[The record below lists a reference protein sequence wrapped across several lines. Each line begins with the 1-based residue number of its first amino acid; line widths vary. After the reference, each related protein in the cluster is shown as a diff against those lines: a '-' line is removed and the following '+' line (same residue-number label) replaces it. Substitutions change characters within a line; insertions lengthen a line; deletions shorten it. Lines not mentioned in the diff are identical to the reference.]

1 MKLNFYILFFI
12 LGLHFTYVS
21 KANFYLYNFNSQNYP
36 KINFQLYFYDKTNL
50 PITIENLEIYEN
62 NDKID
67 NFTISK
73 LNDTISNNNLFV
85 FVLDLSSSVDNE
97 KKSLYYDFLINFLQN
112 IDLTKNRYSI
122 FGFNDNLFSLIN
134 PTNDIKILDETFKK
148 LISFG
153 NTNYN
158 SIFNKD
164 FNVLDLATKKNEKYH
179 LIILNDGIGSL
190 NYDEISKI
198 TKEKTLT
205 ISSIS
210 FYNPAFEQLKK
221 LCNENNGLYFENI
234 SNKTT
239 ANNYSIILLNYLLGY
254 KPYKISYESYTCNNN
269 NILRLFEKKLQVNKL
284 FEFSINEELFPKL
297 ETNKIKGYNFGK
309 VEIGKSKKYE
319 FILIAKVKDIKILD
333 ITESEYFKIS
343 GIQKG
348 QTLFKDENYKI
359 SIEYYANDTNFH
371 YQQIIFYTDVCQ
383 NLEMNFSAGVINS
396 ENYPRELRIIKPN
409 GGEIIDK
416 TQNTI
421 IQWSGISPNDT
432 LRIEFSRNN
441 GVNWDVITNNATNLS
456 FNWDNIPNIKTNQ
469 GLIKLKYFDKQSRSK
484 NIRSLTGINGKI
496 IDLYWAKN
504 DNDLISSSSD
514 GFIRLWDANK
524 YEPIRTIYGGIRN
537 LKFVSISN
545 DEKYIAFVDE
555 DSRKV
560 KIINVNLGEVVKEFN
575 FNENITAIDWSKN
588 SNYLAVGTN
597 DGLLSIFEYPNINPI
612 YQKRLNNISITSLR
626 FSLNG
631 EFIAC
636 GNEEGRIF
644 IYDLNGNIIFNVKNS
659 DVRITDLSW
668 NKSNKIIT
676 VATTL
681 QNINTWDIDNQLL
694 VQTFSEFKNPVTKI
708 DWDPSL
714 KYFISSNGNNSV
726 NIWDPKDASFVY
738 SFNFHTS
745 QISSLKFSNQG
756 NRIASGSGN
765 GEAFIWKLSDIPF
778 ENQILVEDVSDSA
791 FTITSPEFNIK
802 NIDFGT
808 KVKGYTYDTTISLF
822 IENKGILPIKI
833 DSIRLVGD
841 TKDNFKILNF
851 IDNNFVINNYL
862 NLQVSF
868 NPDNENLYLDTI
880 NIYSGNAI
888 YRSILRGFGISQ
900 KIKLYPNYINFND
913 IRLGDT
919 SYTQEI
925 IIENLTNEEI
935 YLEDI
940 NLNINDDFIFQ
951 NFNFEPLLPFEK
963 RIFKVKYIPKK
974 IGYSSSLNYIKF
986 LDIPLMY
993 YINLQGNGLA
1003 PSIKYNNSIE
1013 MPTVLCDRDTSIS
1026 NLIIS
1031 NLGNYKLIID
1041 SIKISN
1047 DNFFINKIDYPT
1059 EIEPFDSIK
1068 VILNFKTD
1076 IIGFHQTNIKI
1087 FTNLNDNFQKEH
1099 KIIVLSKKEK
1109 LNYQLDKNQINYVVN
1124 INEEKSKEI
1133 KIINNST
1140 VTLILNLEN
1149 NFSSFQVLNEIPLI
1163 ILPNEEKK
1171 LFIKFVGKT
1180 ESGVYKDS
1188 LIFSDNCKNKI
1199 VIHLNAYVN
1208 IQNAKLQIPEFINFG
1223 EIYCTNYSNPK
1234 VIKIKNIGSEP
1245 LIIDDISIEEKDYQN
1260 FEITRLPTNYFL
1272 EPNQDDSIL
1281 IRINSNKLGDLKSY
1295 LRIYSNSNNR
1305 INNYNEI
1312 ELNGFVA
1319 NKSIKIDVQEIF
1331 LDNLYL
1337 NKTFNF
1343 KFTVVNNGN
1352 IALYWDIKSFDLK
1365 HFKIDSII
1373 PSIIAKN
1380 EISTFYL
1387 TFLGSNKITQIN
1399 ELLKFSNLCDT
1410 NFSINLI
1417 ANVNKKAQIGIK
1429 AGTINAAPGDTINL
1443 PIYLYQIDNQPIPEI
1458 TSLKT
1463 QIKFNATL
1471 LIPIELSSTVN
1482 ENLIRTI
1489 EIEIPIINLKDN
1501 LIKEIPFRAYLG
1513 NNDSTLI
1520 ILNNTVALNDT
1531 LLAFEETS
1539 GVFYLD
1545 SVCYNGGSRLIGSSG
1560 ILRLFQN
1567 EPNPFTD
1574 ITKIKFSIIEDGDY
1588 KLQVYDIIGN
1598 LCFNL
1603 ELKNLK
1609 SGEYEVPINLKNLS
1623 QGNYFYL
1630 LKTPSN
1636 VLIRKMTINKN

>member
-1 MKLNFYILFFI
+1 MKLKFYILLVI
-12 LGLHFTYVS
+12 LNLHFISVS
-21 KANFYLYNFNSQNYP
+21 KANFYVFNLNSQNYP
-36 KINFQLYFYDKTNL
+36 KIDFQLYYYDKSNL
-50 PITIENLEIYEN
+50 SLSIENLDIYEN

-67 NFTISK
+67 NVIISK
-73 LNDTISNNNLFV
+73 LSDTISNYNLFV
-85 FVLDLSSSVDNE
+85 FVLDLSSSVDNN
-97 KKSLYYDFLINFLQN
+97 KRFLYKDFLNSFLQN
-112 IDLTKNRYSI
+112 IDLTRNRYAI

-134 PTNDIKILDETFKK
+134 PTNDVNLLDGIFQTLKN
-148 LISFG
+148 FG

-164 FNVLDLATKKNEKYH
+164 FNALDLTAKKNEKYH
-179 LIILNDGIGSL
+179 LIILNDGIGSF
-190 NYDEISKI
+190 NYDEISKV
-198 TKEKTLT
+198 TKEKKIT

-210 FYNPAFEQLKK
+210 FYNPTLEQLKK
-221 LCNENNGLYFENI
+221 LCIEKNGLYFDNI
-234 SNKTT
+234 SNNTT
-239 ANNYSIILLNYLLGY
+239 AKNYAIILLNYLLGY
-254 KPYKISYESYTCNNN
+254 KPYNIYYESKTCKKNNL
-269 NILRLFEKKLQVNKL
+269 LRLFEKKLQVNKL
-284 FEFSINEELFPKL
+284 VEFSIDEELFPRL
-297 ETNKIKGYNFGK
+297 ETNNVKGYNFGK

-319 FILIAKVKDIKILD
+319 FLLKAKGNNIKILD
-333 ITESEYFKIS
+333 ITESEYFKIN

-359 SIEYYANDTNFH
+359 SVEYYAKDTNYH
-371 YQQIIFYTDVCQ
+371 YKQIIFYTDVCK
-383 NLEMNFSAGVINS
+383 NLELHFSAGPINN
-396 ENYPRELRIIKPN
+396 ENFPRELRIVKPN
-409 GGEIIDK
+409 GGEIIDR

-421 IQWSGISPNDT
+421 IQWSGITPNDT

-441 GVNWDVITNNATNLS
+441 GASWDIITNNATNLS

-469 GLIKLKYFDKQSRSK
+469 GLIRLKYFDKQSRSK

-496 IDLYWAKN
+496 IDLYWTKN
-504 DNDLISSSSD
+504 NNNLISSSSD

-524 YEPIRTIYGGIRN
+524 YEPIRTIYGGIKN
-537 LKFVSISN
+537 LKFVSVSN

-555 DSRKV
+555 DNSKV
-560 KIINVNLGEVVKEFN
+560 KILNVNLGEVVKEFN

-597 DGLLSIFEYPNINPI
+597 DGLLSIYEYPNINPI
-612 YQKRLNNISITSLR
+612 YQKRFNNISITSLR

-631 EFIAC
+631 ELIAC

-659 DVRITDLSW
+659 DVRITDISW

-681 QNINTWDIDNQLL
+681 QNINTWDIDNKLL
-694 VQTFSEFKNPVTKI
+694 VQTFSEFKNLVTKI

-756 NRIASGSGN
+756 DRIASGSGN

-778 ENQILVEDVSDSA
+778 ENQILVEDVSDSV

-808 KVKGYTYDTTISLF
+808 KVKGFNYDTTIYLF
-822 IENKGILPIKI
+822 IENKGIIPIKI
-833 DSIRLVGD
+833 DSIRVVGD
-841 TKDNFKILNF
+841 TKNNFKILNF
-851 IDNNFVINNYL
+851 IDNNFVINDYL
-862 NLQVSF
+862 NLQISF
-868 NPDNENLYLDTI
+868 IPDNENLYLDTI

-888 YRSILRGFGISQ
+888 YRSILRGFGVSQ
-900 KIKLYPNYINFND
+900 KIKVYPTYINFND
-913 IRLGDT
+913 ILLGDT
-919 SYTQEI
+919 SQIQEI

-940 NLNINDDFIFQ
+940 KWNFNDDFIFQ
-951 NFNFEPLLPFEK
+951 NLNFEPILPYEK

-986 LDIPLMY
+986 LDIPLIY
-993 YINLQGNGLA
+993 YINLQGRGLA

-1013 MPTVLCDRDTSIS
+1013 MPILLCDKDTSIS

-1047 DNFFINKIDYPT
+1047 ENFFINKVDYPI

-1068 VILNFKTD
+1068 LIINFKTD
-1076 IIGFHQTNIKI
+1076 SIGFQQSIIKI

-1099 KIIVLSKKEK
+1099 KIIALSKKER
-1109 LNYQLDKNQINYVVN
+1109 LSYQFDKNQINYVVD

-1140 VTLILNLEN
+1140 VPLILNLEN
-1149 NFSSFQVLNEIPLI
+1149 NFSLFQVLNEIPLI
-1163 ILPNEEKK
+1163 LLPNEEKK
-1171 LFIKFVGKT
+1171 LYIKFVGKS
-1180 ESGVYKDS
+1180 ESGVYRDS
-1188 LIFSDNCKNKI
+1188 IIFSDNCQNI
-1199 VIHLNAYVN
+1199 NVINLSAYVN

-1223 EIYCTNYSNPK
+1223 EIHCTYYSNPK
-1234 VIKIKNIGSEP
+1234 VVKIKNIGFEP
-1245 LIIDDISIEEKDYQN
+1245 LIIDDILIEDKDYQN
-1260 FEITRLPTNYFL
+1260 FEIIRLPDKYFI

-1281 IRINSNKLGDLKSY
+1281 IRINSTRIGDLKSY

-1319 NKSIKIDVQEIF
+1319 NKSINIEQKEII
-1331 LDNLYL
+1331 LDNLYP
-1337 NKTFNF
+1337 NKIYNF
-1343 KFTVVNNGN
+1343 KFSVVNNGN
-1352 IALYWDIKSFDLK
+1352 IALYWDKDNFNLK
-1365 HFKIDSII
+1365 YFKIDSII
-1373 PSIIAKN
+1373 PSITAKK
-1380 EISTFYL
+1380 ETSTFYL
-1387 TFLGSNKITQIN
+1387 TFLGSDKITQIN

-1417 ANVNKKAQIGIK
+1417 ANVNRKAQIGIK
-1429 AGTINAAPGDTINL
+1429 AGNINAAPGDTINL
-1443 PIYLYQIDNQPIPEI
+1443 PIYLYQIDNQPIPKI
-1458 TSLKT
+1458 TSIKT

-1471 LIPIELSSTVN
+1471 LIPIGLSSTVD
-1482 ENLIRTI
+1482 ENLIRTM
-1489 EIEIPIINLKDN
+1489 EIEIPIVNLKDN

-1513 NNDSTLI
+1513 NSDSTLI

-1531 LLAFEETS
+1531 SLAFEETS

-1545 SVCYNGGSRLIGSSG
+1545 SVCYNAGPRLIGSSG
-1560 ILRLFQN
+1560 VIKLFQN

-1588 KLQVYDIIGN
+1588 VLQVYDIIGN

-1609 SGEYEVPINLKNLS
+1609 NGEYEIPINLKNLS

>member
-1 MKLNFYILFFI
+1 LKLNFYILLIF
-12 LGLHFTYVS
+12 LNLHFINVS
-21 KANFYLYNFNSQNYP
+21 KANFYVYNFNNQNYP
-36 KINFQLYFYDKTNL
+36 QINFQLYFYDNSNL
-50 PITIENLEIYEN
+50 KLTEENLEIYEN

-67 NFTISK
+67 NFIISK

-85 FVLDLSSSVDNE
+85 FVLDLSSSVDRD
-97 KKSLYYDFLINFLQN
+97 KKSLYYEFLISFLKN
-112 IDLTKNRYSI
+112 IDLSRNRFAI

-134 PTNDIKILDETFKK
+134 PTNDIKILDEIFKT
-148 LISFG
+148 LRNFG

-158 SIFNKD
+158 IIFD
-164 FNVLDLATKKNEKYH
+164 DEFNATELIAKKSEKYH
-179 LIILNDGIGSL
+179 LIILNDGAGSF
-190 NYDEISKI
+190 NYDEIIKK
-198 TKEKTLT
+198 TKEKKLT
-205 ISSIS
+205 VSSIS
-210 FYNPAFEQLKK
+210 FYNQNLDQLKK
-221 LCNENNGLYFENI
+221 LCTEKNGIYFDNI
-234 SNKTT
+234 SNNTT
-239 ANNYSIILLNYLLGY
+239 AINYSIILLNYLLGY
-254 KPYKISYESYTCNNN
+254 KPYNIYFESKSCNNN
-269 NILRLFEKKLQVNKL
+269 NLLRLLEKKFQVNKL
-284 FEFSINEELFPKL
+284 FEFLINEALFPRL
-297 ETNKIKGYNFGK
+297 ETNNVNGYNFGK
-309 VEIGKSKKYE
+309 VEVGKSKKFD
-319 FILIAKVKDIKILD
+319 FIIKSIGKNIKILD
-333 ITESEYFKIS
+333 FSESEFFKIN

-348 QTLFKDENYKI
+348 QTLFKDEIYKI
-359 SIEYYANDTNFH
+359 SVEYYSKDTIYH
-371 YQQIIFYTDVCQ
+371 YQPIIFYTDVCK
-383 NLEMNFSAGVINS
+383 NLELQFSAGVINN
-396 ENYPRELRIIKPN
+396 ENYPSELRIIKPN
-409 GGEIIDK
+409 GGEIIDRS
-416 TQNTI
+416 QNTI
-421 IQWSGISPNDT
+421 IQWSGITPSDT

-441 GVNWDVITNNATNLS
+441 GTSWDVITNNATNLS
-456 FNWDNIPNIKTNQ
+456 FNWDNIPKIKTNQ
-469 GLIKLKYFDKQSRSK
+469 GLIRLKYFDKQSRSK

-496 IDLYWAKN
+496 IDLYWTKN
-504 DNDLISSSSD
+504 NNDLISSSSD

-524 YEPIRTIYGGIRN
+524 YEPIKTIYGGIKN

-555 DSRKV
+555 DDSKV
-560 KIINVNLGEVVKEFN
+560 KIINVNLGEIVKELYI
-575 FNENITAIDWSKN
+575 NENITAIDWSKY

-597 DGLLSIFEYPNINPI
+597 SGNVSIYEYPNINPI
-612 YQKRLNNISITSLR
+612 YQKRLNNFSITSIK

-631 EFIAC
+631 ELIAC

-659 DVRITDLSW
+659 DLRITDISW

-676 VATTL
+676 VATIL

-714 KYFISSNGNNSV
+714 KYFISSNGNNAV

-738 SFNFHTS
+738 SFSFHTS
-745 QISSLKFSNQG
+745 LISSLKFSNQG
-756 NRIASGSGN
+756 DRIASGSEN

-778 ENQILVEDVSDSA
+778 ENQILVEDVSDSV

-808 KVKGYTYDTTISLF
+808 KVKGFTYDSTISLF
-822 IENKGILPIKI
+822 IENKGFLPIKI
-833 DSIRLVGD
+833 DSMRVVGD

-851 IDNNFVINNYL
+851 IDTNFVIYNYL

-868 NPDNENLYLDTI
+868 NPDNESLYLDTI
-880 NIYSGNAI
+880 NIYSGNEI
-888 YRSILRGFGISQ
+888 YRSILKGFGVNQ
-900 KIKLYPNYINFND
+900 KLKVYPTYINFND
-913 IRLGDT
+913 ILLGDT
-919 SYTQEI
+919 SQTQEI
-925 IIENLTNEEI
+925 IIENVSNEEV

-940 NLNINDDFIFQ
+940 KLNLNDDFIFE
-951 NFNFEPLLPFEK
+951 NLNFEPILPFEI

-974 IGYSSSLNYIKF
+974 IGYSNSLNYIKF
-986 LDIPLMY
+986 LDIPLIY
-993 YINLQGNGLA
+993 NINLQGNGLA
-1003 PSIKYNNSIE
+1003 PSIRYSNSIE
-1013 MPTVLCDRDTSIS
+1013 VPKLLCKEDSSIY
-1026 NLIIS
+1026 NLYIY
-1031 NLGNYKLIID
+1031 NFGNYKLIID
-1041 SIKISN
+1041 SIKIFN
-1047 DNFFINKIDYPT
+1047 DNFFINKIDYPI

-1076 IIGFHQTNIKI
+1076 SIGFHQTNIKI
-1087 FTNLNDNFQKEH
+1087 FTNLTDNFQKEH

-1109 LNYQLDKNQINYVVN
+1109 LNYQFDKNLINFVVD

-1140 VTLILNLEN
+1140 VPLILNLDN
-1149 NFSSFQVLNEIPLI
+1149 NLSNYQVLNEIPLI
-1163 ILPNEEKK
+1163 LLPNEEKK
-1171 LFIKFVGKT
+1171 LLIKFLGKS
-1180 ESGVYKDS
+1180 ESGVYRDS
-1188 LIFSDNCKNKI
+1188 IIFSDNCKNI
-1199 VIHLNAYVN
+1199 NVINLNAYVK
-1208 IQNAKLQIPEFINFG
+1208 IQDAKLQVPEFINFG
-1223 EIYCTNYSNPK
+1223 EIYCTYYSIPK

-1245 LIIDDISIEEKDYQN
+1245 LIIDAISIEEKDYEN

-1312 ELNGFVA
+1312 ELNGYVA
-1319 NKSIKIDVQEIF
+1319 YKSINIEQKEIL

-1337 NKTFNF
+1337 NKIYNF
-1343 KFTVVNNGN
+1343 KFTIVNKGN
-1352 IALYWDIKSFDLK
+1352 IALYWDKDNFNLK
-1365 HFKIDSII
+1365 YFKIDSIT
-1373 PSIIAKN
+1373 PSITAKN

-1429 AGTINAAPGDTINL
+1429 AGTINAAPGDTVYL

-1458 TSLKT
+1458 SSLKT
-1463 QIKFNATL
+1463 EIKFNATL
-1471 LIPIELSSTVN
+1471 LIPIGLSSTID
-1482 ENLIRTI
+1482 ENLIRSM
-1489 EIEIPIINLKDN
+1489 EIEIPIVNTIDN
-1501 LIKEIPFRAYLG
+1501 LIKEIPFRAFLG
-1513 NNDSTLI
+1513 NSDSTMIVLS
-1520 ILNNTVALNDT
+1520 NTVAQNDT
-1531 LLAFEETS
+1531 SLAFEETS

-1545 SVCYNGGSRLIGSSG
+1545 SVCYNGGPRLIGSSG
-1560 ILRLFQN
+1560 ILKLFQN
-1567 EPNPFTD
+1567 EPNPFSD
-1574 ITKIKFSIIEDGDY
+1574 ITKIKFSIIEDGEY
-1588 KLQVYDIIGN
+1588 ILQVYDIIGN

-1609 SGEYEVPINLKNLS
+1609 KGEYEIPINLKNLS

-1636 VLIRKMTINKN
+1636 VLIRKMTINR